1 MHAWGYFMCMD
12 GGNWHSESKCEPLIL
27 DSWQP
32 CWLDIRLYTIGG
44 MCWEDMHGCDCPCE
58 KLKKISYYICIIGW
72 LTVHP
77 DPQWSQCTP
86 PLSLLHYYNRGV
98 AIKLQNR
105 VYEAPCNIY
114 FGYIN
119 SGNSFS
125 FVRALAQY
133 LEMYLK
139 RTKDFI
145 FYTKYTERRDTWN
158 ERYEIKHIHI
168 AMVFY
173 AD

>member
-1 MHAWGYFMCMD
+1 MWATDSRLLAALLTGYQTLYYRWYVLGGYAW
-12 GGNWHSESKCEPLIL
+12 L
-27 DSWQP
+27 
-32 CWLDIRLYTIGG
+32 WLSMWKI
-44 MCWEDMHGCDCPCE
+44 
-58 KLKKISYYICIIGW
+58 KKISYYICIIGW

-105 VYEAPCNIY
+105 VYKAPCNIY

-158 ERYEIKHIHI
+158 VRYEIKHMHV
-168 AMVFY
+168 AMTF
-173 AD
+173 